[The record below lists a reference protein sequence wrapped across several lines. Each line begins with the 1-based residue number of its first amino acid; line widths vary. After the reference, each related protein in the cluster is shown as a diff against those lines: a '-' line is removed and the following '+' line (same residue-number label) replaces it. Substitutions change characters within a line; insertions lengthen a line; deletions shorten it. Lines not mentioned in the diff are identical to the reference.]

1 MGRYDIVPS
10 FWIRRRL
17 DWARVAITAAR
28 TIVPHG
34 GGLSSPHASSCRRN
48 TGVGRFSV
56 AITTFVK
63 GLLKRIRTI
72 ELLKKHLLDDEAARA
87 REYERVQ
94 LFKSR

>member
-1 MGRYDIVPS
+1 
-10 FWIRRRL
+10 
-17 DWARVAITAAR
+17 
-28 TIVPHG
+28 
-34 GGLSSPHASSCRRN
+34 
-48 TGVGRFSV
+48 V